1 MKMCFLHYLKFA
13 SRIAAC
19 GIILQ
24 VAVGW
29 TVTASP
35 SGDGDKL
42 ITSQVQQNPIIVK
55 GKVLASDEPGGL
67 PAVNVTVKGTA
78 IGTVTD
84 LNGNYTIDVPSS
96 ASILVFSSVGY
107 QTQEITVGSKTVIN
121 VTLVQDVELLDEVVV
136 IGYGTVKRTD
146 LTGSVGSV
154 ASETILGK
162 GASGVLE
169 SMQGSISG
177 VNITQTSSRPGSD
190 FTIQIRGLNSFS
202 SDVKPLYV
210 VDGIVTDNINFLN
223 PADIV
228 RVDIL
233 KDASSTAIYGSRGS
247 NGVVMVTTK
256 SAGEVMEGKTI
267 VSYNGF
273 VGIKTPARLPVQYT
287 GRDWFDYR
295 SHAYLQYAPGAG
307 DNGMEDWKIVLSGV
321 YMANPEAA
329 RRAYADDNT
338 DWLGALLQKGL
349 QTNHYLNVA
358 SNSGKMSFN
367 IGAGYQKED
376 GIYIKESL
384 TRFNMKLSMNYKIS
398 EKLEVGATTNL
409 SQTDIEYGNSMAYQ
423 QTVRMAPIFKI
434 YDDAGELMIQP
445 GLVSNMGGVG
455 ANFTGNTNPIWE
467 IENGS
472 DNHKRYDILASAY
485 FQFTPIEG
493 LSLRSLIQPRLIRE
507 RVGQYTELATSASQ
521 RAGSTDNTEVFDY
534 TWDNIVNYEKSF
546 GLNHNFRLTGIQST
560 YSSRVESL
568 EVSTNTLPYS
578 SGWYN
583 LFSGTLDLNN
593 SSSGYS
599 EVKMLS
605 YLGRLNYD
613 YAGKY
618 FLTASLRYDGSSK
631 LADKWATFSSFAV
644 AWRLSEENF
653 MKADF
658 LSNLKLRFSYGQSG
672 NNNIGAYTT
681 FLGPQ
686 YTSSIYYNYGST
698 AANGFA
704 PGLPVNTGLTW
715 EKTAENNFGLDFGFF
730 NERIR
735 GTVEVYNRLSDGLL
749 MKRKLAIESGV
760 SEMTDNI
767 GSVRNRGIELSLTTV
782 NIQSRDF
789 MWSTT
794 FNYSRNKNEIVSLYG
809 RTEDV
814 VGEKRFIGEPIN
826 VIYDYLFDGVF
837 STPEAQAAAGNQLF
851 SNYNPNPGHAKVVDT
866 NGDGAITA
874 DDKIIL
880 GSPDPNW
887 IGGFATSVQYK
898 NFDLNLSAI
907 ANYGRFVRDQFA
919 ANAISR
925 NSRSQM
931 MWADPED
938 YYYPQGAPR
947 PDWNNP
953 LIDASGNITGIGYAP
968 APDENVDAKYPAYG
982 SYQGPY
988 YSAEAMNYM
997 EVSFIKVKNI
1007 SLGYSFDNNLISR
1020 IGLSKARLYINIMD
1034 PFVFS
1039 DYVGWDPEYTT
1050 TSARNGN
1057 GPSSITYQFGVNVEF

>member
-1 MKMCFLHYLKFA
+1 MKVSFLRYLK
-13 SRIAAC
+13 
-19 GIILQ
+19 LVTQ
-24 VAVGW
+24 VAVCSIFLQFALLGTMTATPADDGNGLLTEEIQQGPVKVRG
-29 TVTASP
+29 TVISE
-35 SGDGDKL
+35 
-42 ITSQVQQNPIIVK
+42 
-55 GKVLASDEPGGL
+55 DEPGGL
-67 PAVNVTVKGTA
+67 PAVNVTVKGTV

-84 LNGNYTIDVPSS
+84 LNGNYTIDAPSS
-96 ASILVFSSVGY
+96 ASVLVFSSVGY
-107 QTQEITVGSKTVIN
+107 QTQEITVGSMTVIN
-121 VTLVQDVELLDEVVV
+121 VTLVQDVELLEEVVV
-136 IGYGTVKRTD
+136 IGYGTVKRSD

-162 GASGVLE
+162 GARGVLE

-177 VNITQTSSRPGSD
+177 VNITQTSSRPGAAYD
-190 FTIQIRGLNSFS
+190 IQIRGLNSFS
-202 SDVKPLYV
+202 SNVSPLYV

-228 RVDIL
+228 KVDIL

-247 NGVVMVTTK
+247 NGVVMVTTRN
-256 SAGEVMEGKTI
+256 ADEVREGKTV

-287 GRDWFDYR
+287 GRDWFEYR

-329 RRAYADDNT
+329 RRAYAEDNT
-338 DWLGALLQKGL
+338 DWLGALLQNGL

-367 IGAGYQKED
+367 MGVGYQNED
-376 GIYIKESL
+376 GIYMKENL
-384 TRFNMKLSMNYKIS
+384 TRFNMKLSLNYKIS

-409 SQTDIEYGNSMAYQ
+409 SQTEIEYGNSLAYQ
-423 QTVRMAPIFKI
+423 QTFRMSPIFKI
-434 YDDAGELMIQP
+434 YNDAGELMIQP

-472 DNHKRYDILASAY
+472 DNHRRYDILASAY

-493 LSLRSLIQPRLIRE
+493 LSLRSVIQPRLIRE

-560 YSSRVESL
+560 FSSRVESL
-568 EVSTNTLPYS
+568 EVRTNTLPYP

-599 EVKMLS
+599 EVRMLS

-789 MWSTT
+789 MWSTS
-794 FNYSRNKNEIVSLYG
+794 FNFSRNKNEIVSLYG

-837 STPEAQAAAGNQLF
+837 STAEAQAAAGNQLF

-866 NGDGAITA
+866 DGDGAITA

-880 GSPDPNW
+880 GSPDPKW
-887 IGGFATSVQYK
+887 IGGFTTSVQYR

-919 ANAISR
+919 ANGISR

-938 YYYPQGAPR
+938 YYYPAGAPR

-953 LIDASGNITGIGYAP
+953 LTDGSGNITGIGYAP
-968 APDENVDAKYPAYG
+968 APAENVNAKYPAYG

-988 YSAEAMNYM
+988 FSAEAMNYR
-997 EVSFIKVKNI
+997 EVSFIKLKNI

-1039 DYVGWDPEYTT
+1039 DYVGWDPEYTA
-1050 TSARNGN
+1050 TSSRDGN
-1057 GPSSITYQFGVNVEF
+1057 GPSSITYQFGINLEF